1 VTSGQGHWAPAH
13 HRQRIVDSD
22 GEFLLI
28 EAAEH
33 VPDSY
38 DPETAERRVY
48 ISGGLVHLLPPDQH
62 LTTSLP
68 DDDTITTMA
77 AVQAVRDG
85 GDATRAAPQ
94 LQQAVQNKIDGYPG
108 KITESHHRA
117 LVRTPAAAAALLEA
131 CPQLLPAAV
140 QAFYL
145 RDPIDL
151 KACRSMRFFPPET
164 CVRTVVTMT
173 RTLYAQLASQQYR
186 PDVRTGWQIPAGGD
200 EAHKAA
206 DLGCKLACGL
216 EILACRGRPS
226 SAGDDVT
233 GLDPSLEQL
242 RGDVRWQRY
251 LVSLKDKHYFGEEL
265 EGSQLYTT
273 QLERARQYYVRHLL
287 SEPRTSTSGEAVLKL
302 LGSVRVDHN
311 QWRRREAE
319 LPLADDDSWLQLG
332 PDQLEQLLEQQFQQ
346 QQQQQPG
353 QLAGELQ
360 QFLASVSG
368 LEGVEPPAKAARS
381 RKTSRKT
388 STGNPR
394 KPSTGAPRKTSA
406 AARKISTLSQ
416 ASTSS
421 AMSSLSQKIDFNADS
436 FTDAMRGMLDLGLD
450 EDKWDEEDDSSGMSS
465 YGDESADE
473 LDELVDERGQM
484 RQLMAAMDEE
494 LGDSTLADSFVR
506 ATHAVRKESGASDSS
521 GAGLDEVESFK
532 PVDVDLNT
540 VQNLLQSLQGQTG
553 AGGPAQTL
561 LQSMAKQ
568 QQQQ

>member
-1 VTSGQGHWAPAH
+1 V
-13 HRQRIVDSD
+13 
-22 GEFLLI
+22 
-28 EAAEH
+28 
-33 VPDSY
+33 
-38 DPETAERRVY
+38 
-48 ISGGLVHLLPPDQH
+48 
-62 LTTSLP
+62 
-68 DDDTITTMA
+68 
-77 AVQAVRDG
+77 
-85 GDATRAAPQ
+85 
-94 LQQAVQNKIDGYPG
+94 
-108 KITESHHRA
+108 
-117 LVRTPAAAAALLEA
+117 
-131 CPQLLPAAV
+131 QLL
-140 QAFYL
+140 Q
-145 RDPIDL
+145 
-151 KACRSMRFFPPET
+151 
-164 CVRTVVTMT
+164 
-173 RTLYAQLASQQYR
+173 
-186 PDVRTGWQIPAGGD
+186 
-200 EAHKAA
+200 
-206 DLGCKLACGL
+206 
-216 EILACRGRPS
+216 
-226 SAGDDVT
+226 
-233 GLDPSLEQL
+233 
-242 RGDVRWQRY
+242 
-251 LVSLKDKHYFGEEL
+251 
-265 EGSQLYTT
+265 
-273 QLERARQYYVRHLL
+273 
-287 SEPRTSTSGEAVLKL
+287 
-302 LGSVRVDHN
+302 
-311 QWRRREAE
+311 
-319 LPLADDDSWLQLG
+319 
-332 PDQLEQLLEQQFQQ
+332 QQFQQ
-346 QQQQQPG
+346 QQQQLPG

-360 QFLASVSG
+360 QFLARVSG

-394 KPSTGAPRKTSA
+394 KTSTGAPRKTSTGPPRKTSA

-450 EDKWDEEDDSSGMSS
+450 EDQWDEEDDSSGMSS